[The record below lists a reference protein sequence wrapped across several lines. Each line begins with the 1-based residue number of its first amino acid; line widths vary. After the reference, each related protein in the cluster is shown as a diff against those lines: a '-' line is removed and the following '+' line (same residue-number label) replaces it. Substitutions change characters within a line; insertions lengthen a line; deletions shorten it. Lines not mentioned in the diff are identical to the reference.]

1 MNSIADFNNIDDYIY
16 MFNGSILAELIIIII
31 VYYTKYFNSKILI
44 NWYENYR
51 LSAVI
56 ADIFILVIGM
66 IITRWIFT
74 KYNLKYT
81 LIKFLSI
88 ILIVQI
94 VHDILFYLFFKN
106 VPIGK
111 NNMLDLFKKYASE
124 VGYKAILGD
133 SFMIVIAV
141 LSTLYFSN
149 KDKNTNIIYLITMI
163 YLIPYI
169 IYTK

>member
-1 MNSIADFNNIDDYIY
+1 MNSIADFNNMDDYIY
-16 MFNGSILAELIIIII
+16 MFNGSILAELIIISI
-31 VYYTKYFNSKILI
+31 VYYTNYFNSKILMT
-44 NWYENYR
+44 WYEKYR

-56 ADIFILVIGM
+56 ADVFILVIGM

-81 LIKFLSI
+81 LIRFLSI

-106 VPIGK
+106 IPIGK

-124 VGYKAILGD
+124 V
-133 SFMIVIAV
+133 
-141 LSTLYFSN
+141 
-149 KDKNTNIIYLITMI
+149 
-163 YLIPYI
+163 
-169 IYTK
+169 